1 MAPGTNL
8 SDLLPETLR
17 HTITTSSNGDA
28 TISPSDRKL
37 HNELGKNINSFPP
50 GRPYNVAIDTAPVT
64 IERMPYIPSEGDKL
78 IDPGTAR
85 ASIAADNQH
94 PHGTTDGDWAEIH
107 KTETVI
113 QQHCLYFDQDGDG
126 VIYPHDT
133 FIACRKWGWGVFLSA
148 LATFIINV
156 NLSYPT
162 QSGWLPDPFFRIYIN
177 NVHKAKH
184 GSDSMSFDNEGRF
197 SPQKYEDL
205 FAKYDKG
212 NKGGLDWSDLLRFH
226 KGQRMTMDFFG
237 WSAVFFECKRTR
249 QSCEKC
255 KLLIITHRVGC
266 VSSSLA

>member
-1 MAPGTNL
+1 
-8 SDLLPETLR
+8 
-17 HTITTSSNGDA
+17 
-28 TISPSDRKL
+28 
-37 HNELGKNINSFPP
+37 
-50 GRPYNVAIDTAPVT
+50 
-64 IERMPYIPSEGDKL
+64 MPYIPSEGDKL